1 MTRNEEL
8 AYHRAARDFHAA
20 KVRELEET
28 KRPAGKGRSTD
39 STPAASS
46 QPPAMTARDIGE
58 RLSLTRTSVY
68 RLFTRK
74 DHPIPH
80 IKTGDTGVRVQVDT
94 FEKWLR
100 EEEQMSVGSSSRR
113 RS

>member
-1 MTRNEEL
+1 MSESTI
-8 AYHRAARDFHAA
+8 
-20 KVRELEET
+20 
-28 KRPAGKGRSTD
+28 RPAL
-39 STPAASS
+39 
-46 QPPAMTARDIGE
+46 TANAIGE
-58 RLSLTRTSVY
+58 RLSMNRTSVY

-74 DHPIPH
+74 VHPLPH
-80 IKTGDTGVRVQVDT
+80 VKVGDTGVRVQVDT